1 MATTEEVIDFNL
13 ERLKKKHKEL
23 DEKIWELENKDIG
36 ETHTKITE
44 LKKEKLQIKDK
55 IALMESKVG

>member
-1 MATTEEVIDFNL
+1 MAETEEVVDFTL

-55 IALMESKVG
+55 IALMEGNVG